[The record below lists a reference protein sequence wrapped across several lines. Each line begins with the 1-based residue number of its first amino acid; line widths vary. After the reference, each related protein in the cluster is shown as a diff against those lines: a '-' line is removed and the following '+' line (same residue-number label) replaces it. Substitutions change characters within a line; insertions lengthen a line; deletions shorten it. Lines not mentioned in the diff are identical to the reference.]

1 MCGPDQKSNN
11 VKMNLKVS
19 NILLLVKLVDL
30 IIAGQS
36 VIAGR
41 NETL

>member
-1 MCGPDQKSNN
+1 MCGPDQKSK

-19 NILLLVKLVDL
+19 NILLLVKLVGL

-41 NETL
+41 NEL